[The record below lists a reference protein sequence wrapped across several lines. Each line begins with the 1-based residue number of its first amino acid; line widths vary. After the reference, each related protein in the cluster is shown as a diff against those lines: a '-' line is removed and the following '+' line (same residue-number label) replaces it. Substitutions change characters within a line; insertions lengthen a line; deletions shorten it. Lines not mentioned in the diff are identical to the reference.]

1 MPLETHSP
9 VSLPGS
15 SYSDSARHLD
25 LWERVIDY
33 PEVQK
38 TNGMR
43 LADWDLDGDLD
54 IIVADRLKTW
64 APWLAT
70 SQEGKRWKSDAQPPD
85 FSHRI

>member
-1 MPLETHSP
+1 
-9 VSLPGS
+9 LPGS
-15 SYSDSARHLD
+15 SFSAPHLD

-33 PEVQK
+33 PEVRK
-38 TNGMR
+38 TNGVR

-70 SQEGKRWKSDAQPPD
+70 SQEGKRWRFDVQSPD